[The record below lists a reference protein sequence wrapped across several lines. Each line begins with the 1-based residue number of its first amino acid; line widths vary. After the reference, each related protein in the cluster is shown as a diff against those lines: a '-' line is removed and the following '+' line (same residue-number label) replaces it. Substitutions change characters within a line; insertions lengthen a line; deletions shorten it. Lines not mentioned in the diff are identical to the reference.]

1 MKRSILR
8 RCFFEF
14 SLRFNMSEKPEIAQ
28 LGADILRQ
36 QAREV
41 DDFSCPKFL
50 ALVET
55 LQAVMRDSNGVGIAA
70 PQIGESWQIVII
82 ASRPTTRYPHAPD
95 MPAVVM
101 VNPSYQILNTSLQK
115 DWEGCLSV
123 PGIRALVPR
132 YQSVKVDYQNLLG
145 EHEQMV
151 LEDFPARVFQ
161 HEFDHLQ
168 GLVYLDRVESNR
180 DIVSE
185 VEFFKRIAA

>member
-1 MKRSILR
+1 MT
-8 RCFFEF
+8 
-14 SLRFNMSEKPEIAQ
+14 EKPEIAQ

-50 ALVET
+50 ALLET
-55 LQAVMRDSNGVGIAA
+55 LQAVMLESNGVGIAA
-70 PQIGESWQIVII
+70 PQIGASWQVVII
-82 ASRPTTRYPHAPD
+82 ASRPTARYPHAPD
-95 MPAVVM
+95 MSPVIM
-101 VNPSYQILNTSLQK
+101 VNPSFQVLNANRRK

-132 YQSVKVDYQNLLG
+132 YQSVRVNYQNALG
-145 EHEQMV
+145 QHEQMI
-151 LEDFPARVFQ
+151 LDDFPARVFQ

-168 GLVYLDRVESNR
+168 GLVYLDRLESNR

-185 VEFFKRIAA
+185 TEFFKRIAA